1 MASTPYTTG
10 YEHWRDELLLL
21 DALIQFRLDCRI
33 ELERDNPFDP
43 MRGLLVTEEE
53 VARLLNETAG
63 DEALSDSLG
72 VRQRIIQERRSEIDA
87 RLAAN
92 LAEHRP
98 LPLLEL
104 AGRFGLLAFERQCV
118 MLALAPELN
127 RKYEK
132 LFGYLQDDVTCK
144 HPTADLALKLFGGN
158 EAGQYAER
166 GTFEEDGPLMK
177 WIMEEGERAAGVLS
191 KPLRLDSRI
200 VSYLLGTSEF
210 DHRLTPHA
218 KPLPTPRQSEWPLLE
233 VEELQER
240 LLHFVRMNEA
250 RRPAGP
256 MLIHLWG
263 GDGAGKTTHAALVAA
278 SLGKPAY
285 KLRLQPESKW
295 TAETNQLLHRFF
307 REARLAGAVV
317 ALEPAEPGG
326 EEDAG
331 CEKLLAWTSVYPSP
345 VFWLTLSPRGPGALP
360 AEEGTPV
367 LQAELAVPDI
377 MLRQRLWMN
386 AGELNEREAEALAA
400 KYRFTPGLIRRA
412 AEHAAQK
419 ARLDGVEAA
428 AGHYEQGA
436 RAQAHHRMG
445 DKARRLNPRYQ
456 WSDLV
461 LPEEQLDM
469 LRQAS
474 AMMRYRGEVFGKW
487 GFERKLSYGK
497 GVSML
502 FAGPP
507 GTGKTMAAEVMASEL
522 NMEAYKIDL
531 SQIVSKYIG
540 ETEKNLRVIF
550 DEAQRS
556 HAILFFDEADAI
568 FGKRSEVK
576 DAHDKYANVETAY
589 LLQQMEEYDGIS
601 ILATNFQQ
609 NIDDAFMR
617 RLSLVIKFPFPDA
630 EHRARLWSSMVPSA
644 TPLSKDVDFELLGR
658 KIEVAGGSIKNIV
671 VTAAFMAA
679 SAGNPLGMRELVA
692 AARQELRK
700 TGKILLPGEWE
711 GFF

>member
-1 MASTPYTTG
+1 MTALTPYING
-10 YEHWRDELLLL
+10 YEHWRDELMLL

-53 VARLLNETAG
+53 VARLLNESA
-63 DEALSDSLG
+63 DDMELSASLAD
-72 VRQRIIQERRSEIDA
+72 RQRSIQQRRSEIDA

-92 LAEHRP
+92 LSEHRP
-98 LPLLEL
+98 LPLLAL

-118 MLALAPELN
+118 LLALAPELN

-144 HPTADLALKLFGGN
+144 HPTVDLALKLFGGN
-158 EAGQYAER
+158 EAGQYAAR
-166 GTFEEDGPLMK
+166 VAFEEERPLMK
-177 WIMEEGERAAGVLS
+177 WIMEEGERSAGILS

-210 DHRLTPHA
+210 DPRLSPYA
-218 KPLPTPRQSEWPLLE
+218 KPLTVPIEWPLLE
-233 VEELQER
+233 VEELQAK

-250 RRPAGP
+250 GRPAGP

-263 GDGAGKTTHAALVAA
+263 GDGAGKKTHAALLAA
-278 SLGKPAY
+278 KLGKPAFR
-285 KLRLQPESKW
+285 LRLQPASKW

-307 REARLAGAVV
+307 REARLAGAVI
-317 ALEPAEPGG
+317 ALEPESPGS

-331 CEKLLAWTSVYPSP
+331 CEKLLAWTRDYPYP
-345 VFWLTLSPRGPGALP
+345 VFWLTLSPRGADALP
-360 AEEGTPV
+360 AEEGTAV
-367 LQAELAVPDI
+367 LQAELAVPDL

-386 AGELNEREAEALAA
+386 AEGLNEQDAEALAA
-400 KYRFTPGLIRRA
+400 KYRFTPGLIRRSV
-412 AEHAAQK
+412 ERAAQT
-419 ARLDGVEAA
+419 ARLDSVEAA

-445 DKARRLNPRYQ
+445 DKARRLNPRYR

-474 AMMRYRGEVFGKW
+474 AMMRFRGEVFGKW

-609 NIDDAFMR
+609 NMDDAFMR

-630 EHRARLWSSMVPSA
+630 EHRARLWSSMVPTS
-644 TPLSKDVDFELLGR
+644 TPLSNDVDFELLGR

-692 AARQELRK
+692 AARQELKK

>member
-1 MASTPYTTG
+1 MASNPYPNG

-21 DALIQFRLDCRI
+21 DALIQFRLDCRM

-53 VARLLNETAG
+53 VARLLNGRGG
-63 DEALSDSLG
+63 DEALSGPLAE
-72 VRQRIIQERRSEIDA
+72 RQRSIADMRSAIDA

-104 AGRFGLLAFERQCV
+104 AGRFGLMAFERQCIV
-118 MLALAPELN
+118 LALAPELN

-144 HPTADLALKLFGGN
+144 HPSADLALKLFGGN
-158 EAGQYAER
+158 EAEQYAR
-166 GTFEEDGPLMK
+166 RPVFEEEKPLMK
-177 WIMEEGERAAGVLS
+177 WVMEEAERTSGVLA
-191 KPLRLDSRI
+191 KPLRLDPRMI
-200 VSYLLGTSEF
+200 SYLLGTSGF
-210 DHRLTPHA
+210 DHRLEPHA
-218 KPLPTPRQSEWPLLE
+218 SLLTTAVGFPLLD
-233 VEELQER
+233 VEELQMK

-250 RRPAGP
+250 LQPAVP

-263 GDGAGKTTHAALVAA
+263 GDGAGKKTHAALLAET
-278 SLGKPAY
+278 LGRRAL
-285 KLRLQPESKW
+285 KLRLQPASKW

-307 REARLAGAVV
+307 REARLVGAVV
-317 ALEPAEPGG
+317 VLEPEEAAG
-326 EEDAG
+326 EEEAAWK
-331 CEKLLAWTSVYPSP
+331 KLLAWTADYTLP
-345 VFWLTLSPRGPGALP
+345 VIWLTWARRGPDALP
-360 AEEGTPV
+360 ASDEAQV
-367 LQAELAVPDI
+367 LQAEVPGPDI
-377 MLRQRLWMN
+377 RLRQRLW
-386 AGELNEREAEALAA
+386 LNWSGLDEKEADTLAA

-412 AEHAAQK
+412 SEHASQM
-419 ARLDGVEAA
+419 ARLEGVEATA
-428 AGHYEQGA
+428 RHYEQGA

-445 DKARRLNPRYQ
+445 DKARRLNPRYR

-474 AMMRYRGEVFGKW
+474 AMMRYRGEVYGKW
-487 GFERKLSYGK
+487 GFEQKLSYGK
-497 GVSML
+497 GLSML

-522 NMEAYKIDL
+522 GMEAYKIDL
-531 SQIVSKYIG
+531 SQVVSKYIG

-609 NIDDAFMR
+609 NMDDAFLR
-617 RLSLVIKFPFPDA
+617 RLSLVIKFPFPDP
-630 EHRARLWSSMVPSA
+630 EHRARLWSSMIPSA
-644 TPLSKDVDFELLGR
+644 TPMSNDVDFELLGR

-679 SAGNPLGMRELVA
+679 AAGNPLGMRELVA
-692 AARQELRK
+692 SARQELRK
-700 TGKILLPGEWE
+700 TGKILLPGEWD